1 MAALFK
7 KKPTKPEGL
16 PPAAGDIAIRAY
28 RKNTKDPRKKKERT
42 AFEDKLKSMAG
53 GYKSKKV
60 P

>member
-7 KKPTKPEGL
+7 KKTDKKAEGL

-28 RKNTKDPRKKKERT
+28 RKNTKDGRKKKERT
-42 AFEDKLKSMAG
+42 AFEEKLKAMAA

-60 P
+60 